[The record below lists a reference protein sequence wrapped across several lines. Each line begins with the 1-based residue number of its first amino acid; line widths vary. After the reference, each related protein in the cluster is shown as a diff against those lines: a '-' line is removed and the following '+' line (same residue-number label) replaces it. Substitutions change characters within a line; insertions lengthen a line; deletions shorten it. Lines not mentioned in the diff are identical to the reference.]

1 MDHGPSA
8 LFINHNATWPL
19 YIFSSKL
26 YKIRARPFLSPALRS
41 SRLKFETLYHP
52 STAKFSHAGLLKEK
66 IGIYYYY
73 YYRCSPRHSDQI
85 RKEATIVN

>member
-1 MDHGPSA
+1 MQLGP
-8 LFINHNATWPL
+8 
-19 YIFSSKL
+19 YIFLAQL

-73 YYRCSPRHSDQI
+73 YRCSPRHSDQI

>member
-19 YIFSSKL
+19 YVFSSKL

-66 IGIYYYY
+66 IGIY
-73 YYRCSPRHSDQI
+73 RCSPRHSDQI